1 MSFNIG
7 DGQSQ
12 ITGDFSRLEKL
23 IENLNA
29 DAYVDIGIFHEA
41 KTSDGMP
48 VAEYGA
54 YNEFGSLTRK
64 DRPPKRSFI
73 RMPLEQKSD
82 KVSDYVVKRTKGHL
96 ENGDVLAIFEDIGI
110 AGESVIQEAFDTRG
124 FGSWKENADST
135 IAQKG
140 SDAPLID
147 EGLLRRSI
155 THKTGGKE

>member
-1 MSFNIG
+1 MSFNVS

-23 IENLNA
+23 IKNLKS
-29 DAYVDIGIFHEA
+29 DAYVNIGIFKEA

-48 VAEYGA
+48 VAEYGM
-54 YNEFGSLTRK
+54 YNEFGSLSRK

-73 RMPLEQKSD
+73 RMPLEQKGD
-82 KVSDYVVKRTKGHL
+82 KVADYVEKKAKAHM
-96 ENGDVLAIFEDIGI
+96 EAGDVKAIFEDIGI

-135 IAQKG
+135 IERKG

-147 EGLLRRSI
+147 EGLLRRSV
-155 THKTGGKE
+155 THKTGVKK

>member
-1 MSFNIG
+1 MSFNVS

-12 ITGDFSRLEKL
+12 ITGDFSKLEKL
-23 IENLNA
+23 IKNLKS
-29 DAYVDIGIFHEA
+29 DAYVDIGIFKEA

-54 YNEFGSLTRK
+54 YNEFGSLSRK

-73 RMPLEQKSD
+73 RMPLEQKGD
-82 KVSDYVVKRTKGHL
+82 KVADYVEKKAKGHL
-96 ENGDVLAIFEDIGI
+96 EKGDVKAIFEDIGI

-135 IAQKG
+135 IDRKG

-147 EGLLRRSI
+147 EGLLRRSV

>member
-1 MSFNIG
+1 MSFNIS

-23 IENLNA
+23 IENLQS
-29 DAYVDIGIFHEA
+29 DAYVDIGIFKEA

-73 RMPLEQKSD
+73 RMPLEQKGE
-82 KVSDYVVKRTKGHL
+82 KVQNYVETRAKNHL
-96 ENGDVLAIFEDIGI
+96 ENGDIIAIFEDIGI

-124 FGSWKENADST
+124 FGSWKENAEST
-135 IAQKG
+135 IRQKG

-147 EGLLRRSI
+147 EGLLRGAI
-155 THKTGGKE
+155 THKTGGAA